1 MSDEMK
7 KPKSAEAEAKQA
19 AKQAA
24 VEKLAV
30 ELKPK
35 YPHLNE
41 PELLK
46 IAAFEQKK
54 AAARAKLARLEEQ
67 SQRVLNPR
75 VNAKSDTRRKVIIG
89 AMLMTSATNDAT
101 AYDYVRSF
109 ASQLKDSDKNLF
121 DEFFSQTPQPPTKNL
136 LHLLARHVLA
146 ESVSEAL
153 AAKTPRFT
161 LTFETTDELYAALP
175 TLLKK

>member
-1 MSDEMK
+1 MSDEK
-7 KPKSAEAEAKQA
+7 KPKSAESEQKAA

-24 VEKLAV
+24 VEKLAI

-89 AMLMTSATNDAT
+89 AMLMTSAATDAT
-101 AYDYVRSF
+101 AYDYVRSY

-121 DEFFSQTPQPPTKNL
+121 DEFFSATPQPATRNVL
-136 LHLLARHVLA
+136 QLLARNLVV

-153 AAKTPRFT
+153 AAQTPRFT
-161 LTFETTDELYAALP
+161 LTFNTTDELYALLP
-175 TLLKK
+175 NLVKK